1 MTAEPK
7 ESAQAQAPVSQSAAR
22 SDSTP
27 QSAARSDSTPQSAAR
42 SDNTPLAV
50 PDIDEAFRARVN
62 AVFDGWQGNK
72 ISFQETLKQL
82 EAFRQEAVSENNGIS
97 EAAIYNILGII
108 YGYRANY
115 DESINN
121 FTKARDLF
129 DKHEV
134 KRRVA
139 SCDLNLGETYR
150 LRSNFTKARQYF
162 HSAYE
167 AAKSL
172 ENISMQTIALTNEGQ
187 MWVSLKSYDKGKKCL
202 EEALDLA
209 INKWVS
215 ETEREKMT
223 RMDNLCEIHSAF
235 VTLYLLENN
244 SEKAWEN
251 AKHTHDYA
259 MQIDRPIRFGYAN
272 RAMGDVVSLMG
283 RAPEDGYSAE
293 PDEYYQAALE
303 AFRQVKADAEVGKTL
318 FAQGQSL
325 AKRGKTRSAGQKL
338 QQAMVIFTKQGMME
352 DAAKAAE
359 AQMSLI

>member
-7 ESAQAQAPVSQSAAR
+7 ESAQQPQSAAQ

-27 QSAARSDSTPQSAAR
+27 LPV
-42 SDNTPLAV
+42 PV
-50 PDIDEAFRARVN
+50 PDIDEVFRGRVN
-62 AVFDGWQGNK
+62 PIFDAWQANK
-72 ISFQETLKQL
+72 INFQEALKQL
-82 EAFRQEAVSENNGIS
+82 EALRQEAIGEGNGIS
-97 EAAIYNILGII
+97 EAAIYNILGIM

-129 DKHEV
+129 DKHGA

-139 SCDLNLGETYR
+139 TCDLNLGETYR

-162 HSAYE
+162 HSASE

-172 ENISMQTIALTNEGQ
+172 GHIQTQTIALTNEGQ
-187 MWVSLKSYDKGKKCL
+187 MWISLKSFDKGRKTL

-209 INKWVS
+209 THKWIA
-215 ETEREKMT
+215 ENERERAT
-223 RMDNLCEIHSAF
+223 QIDNLCEIHSAF
-235 VTLYLLENN
+235 VNLYLQENN
-244 SEKAWEN
+244 GEKAWEN
-251 AKHTHDYA
+251 AKKSLEYA
-259 MQIDRPIRFGYAN
+259 KELDRPVRFGYAN
-272 RAMGDVVSLMG
+272 RAMADVVTLMG
-283 RAPEDGYSAE
+283 KAPEDGYSAD
-293 PDEYYQAALE
+293 PDEYYQTALD
-303 AFRQVKADAEVGKTL
+303 AFRQVKAEADVGKTL

-338 QQAMVIFTKQGMME
+338 QQAMVIFTKLGMTE